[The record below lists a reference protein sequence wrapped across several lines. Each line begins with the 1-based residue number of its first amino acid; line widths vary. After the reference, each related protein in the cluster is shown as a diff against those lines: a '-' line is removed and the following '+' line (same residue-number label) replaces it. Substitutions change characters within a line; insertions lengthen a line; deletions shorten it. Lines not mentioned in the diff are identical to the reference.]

1 MEYEAL
7 INGVEK
13 QALLNKLNEFHKD
26 IEQEEINPKKSFSI
40 TRLSVAASLVLIVAM
55 AGFWFYN
62 STNTNQ
68 KLFVKYFSPDPG
80 LPTVMSNNSDFEFFD
95 GMVSYKRAEY
105 QLAIEKWQN
114 LLADKPQNDTLNYF
128 LGVAYLAE
136 KNQLKTIEFLTKV
149 AGDSNSIFFKDANY
163 YLGLAYL
170 KNNDI
175 EKSIQSFNI
184 SNTEK
189 SQQIISNLKK
199 KK

>member
-1 MEYEAL
+1 
-7 INGVEK
+7 
-13 QALLNKLNEFHKD
+13 
-26 IEQEEINPKKSFSI
+26 
-40 TRLSVAASLVLIVAM
+40 
-55 AGFWFYN
+55 
-62 STNTNQ
+62 
-68 KLFVKYFSPDPG
+68 
-80 LPTVMSNNSDFEFFD
+80 MSNNSDFEFFD

-149 AGDSNSIFFKDANY
+149 AGDSNSIFFKDVNF

-170 KNNDI
+170 KNDDI